1 MNVLKSFRRS
11 LQLCSNC
18 AVIGE
23 NHPHLDGFRGGLEV
37 GVVFVDLMSRGYKRV
52 DNHHVFSDLNP
63 YKT

>member
-1 MNVLKSFRRS
+1 M
-11 LQLCSNC
+11 
-18 AVIGE
+18 IGE
-23 NHPHLDGFRGGLEV
+23 NHPQLDGFWGEVEV